1 MRTALL
7 ALAPLALAPL
17 ALAPL
22 TGCIIVADDFRL
34 PEAPEFDAE
43 YEGDAE
49 WREVRGSN
57 GRVRGDIGPVRNF
70 EGESDTVEAYADESW
85 TSVTVET
92 YDDSGRMGMIIVE
105 VERDIRDVPSGT
117 YSFESDGS
125 SELGYVYVTGCSS
138 SFANDYDAPA
148 EGGVIIVDNDGD
160 DCDVEVEG
168 DLPNDDGVTATAQGS
183 FTIES

>member
-7 ALAPLALAPL
+7 ALAPFV
-17 ALAPL
+17 LAPL

-34 PEAPEFDAE
+34 PEAPDLEFDGE
-43 YEGDAE
+43 YEGEAE
-49 WREVRGSN
+49 WSETRGSN

-85 TSVTVET
+85 TSVTIET
-92 YDDSGRMGMIIVE
+92 YDDTGRMGMIIVE
-105 VERDIRDVPSGT
+105 VERDIRDVPSGS
-117 YSFESDGS
+117 YAFESDGS

-138 SFANDYDAPA
+138 SITSDYDAPA
-148 EGGVIIVDNDGD
+148 NGGVIVVDNDGD
-160 DCDVEVEG
+160 DCDVEVEA
-168 DLPNDDGVTATAQGS
+168 DMPDEDGVTATAQGS